1 MTTNTKMSLVKYA
14 GDFWVTLADYTQTRD
29 TEGYSDH
36 ASVKSAIRT
45 YVVKQSP
52 DKYIA
57 FRGEAQLKNI
67 IQENKNNSMFN
78 PEDFQGTRTALI
90 HWSMLD
96 ALNERFNVD
105 KAQENEFNRFMEE
118 AEDLMEGDKVTI
130 SSDSEAVDSNLIEG
144 RSSVIRQLRAE
155 LSRLDRQVET
165 ALSNRE
171 KLLQAI
177 NAMESLQIEE
187 M

>member
-1 MTTNTKMSLVKYA
+1 MNKQTKMSLVKYA

-36 ASVKSAIRT
+36 ASVKSAVRT
-45 YVVKQSP
+45 FVVKQSP

-57 FRGEAQLKNI
+57 FRGEMQLKNI
-67 IQENKNNSMFN
+67 VQENKNNTMFN

-96 ALNERFNVD
+96 KLNERFAVD
-105 KAQENEFNRFMEE
+105 KSIETTFNTFMEE
-118 AEDLMEGDKVTI
+118 AEDFMEGNTSQEVESVDAD
-130 SSDSEAVDSNLIEG
+130 SSLLSG
-144 RSSVIRQLRAE
+144 RSTVLRQLRSE
-155 LSRLDRQVET
+155 LSRLDKQVEVT
-165 ALSNRE
+165 LSNRE

-177 NAMESLQIEE
+177 NAIESLEIEE
-187 M
+187 A